1 MQFFTERIYIY
12 SNKNNKKKKQ
22 KKMNQI
28 IISSNSTFNLSKE
41 AWLRKV
47 GMTAMSDYLIFYIL
61 GGVSLVGVLLNLISI
76 VVLRKK
82 RFDTVQLFKY
92 LRVYVLNSLVL
103 CLVSV
108 FNFVHT
114 THYLFDFTNTYSAR
128 AFGAYFYT
136 NVVTLAYFYGGV
148 LDIYLNIERLFCFV
162 PRLNSSINKFSC
174 KKVCL
179 GMFALVL
186 TLNFVQFFINAPN
199 YLDVQLNQTEPYR
212 IWYYGLSS
220 FGKSYAGH
228 VITIVVYVIRD
239 VVTLIAEV
247 VLSSLCVV
255 LLKRH
260 LLKKKGLK
268 LNSLLTANRVDSTS
282 NGTGA
287 LKDSLQSS
295 QGSARQSENLASRAN
310 KNLTMMVFFMCVCS
324 TLAHLWLI
332 SCTTFF
338 LYAQNMFSFGVCYV
352 SSIVL
357 AVKHASNFFLFLF
370 FNSVF
375 MDEVKKI
382 LIIW

>member
-1 MQFFTERIYIY
+1 MQFFTERIY
-12 SNKNNKKKKQ
+12 SNKNNKK

-41 AWLRKV
+41 AWLKKV

-61 GGVSLVGVLLNLISI
+61 GGVSLVGVFLNLISI
-76 VVLRKK
+76 VILRKK
-82 RFDTVQLFKY
+82 RFETVQLFKY

-103 CLVSV
+103 CLVSI

-136 NVVTLAYFYGGV
+136 NIITLTYFYGGV

-162 PRLNSSINKFSC
+162 PRLSTKLNKFSY
-174 KKVCL
+174 KTVCF
-179 GMFALVL
+179 GMFVLVL
-186 TLNFVQFFINAPN
+186 ALNFVQFFINAPN
-199 YLDVQLNQTEPYR
+199 YLDIQLNQTEPYR

-220 FGKSYAGH
+220 FGKSFAGH
-228 VITIVVYVIRD
+228 VITIVIYIIRD

-247 VLSSLCVV
+247 VLSSLCVI

-268 LNSLLTANRVDSTS
+268 LNSLLTVNRVDSTS
-282 NGTGA
+282 NGTQLA
-287 LKDSLQSS
+287 QTQDSLNDGSRKVRSS
-295 QGSARQSENLASRAN
+295 QNEYLASRAN